1 MKEASFTGR
10 STILEQKR
18 FQDFLNSMD
27 LNLNSIKVH
36 STILSLKKEAVG
48 L

>member
-1 MKEASFTGR
+1 MDA
-10 STILEQKR
+10 L

-27 LNLNSIKVH
+27 LILNLIQGH
-36 STILSLKKEAVG
+36 STILCLEKEAVG